1 MDQKGDRFV
10 IVLFPDE
17 LEVPKVGF
25 NEEVRIK
32 IEEPTVEQPVHQYV
46 ARFSSPSR
54 MAFEF
59 GGIPALSV
67 CFLFKYANVYSLFTV
82 DVYNM
87 MVYIFICRLFRQ
99 TRIIR
104 QLPSDGH
111 VGANPYFVI
120 IGYIQ
125 FILAGVCFAYFK
137 LITSSIC
144 FYQFIVIQIAL
155 YTQKVEELT

>member
-1 MDQKGDRFV
+1 MEQKGYRFV
-10 IVLFPDE
+10 IVLSPDDLE
-17 LEVPKVGF
+17 LPKVGF
-25 NEEVRIK
+25 NEEVIE
-32 IEEPTVEQPVHQYV
+32 IEEPTVEQPVQLYV

-54 MAFEF
+54 LAFEF
-59 GGIPALSV
+59 GGIPALSA
-67 CFLFKYANVYSLFTV
+67 CLLFKYTHVYSLITV

-99 TRIIR
+99 IRIIR
-104 QLPSDGH
+104 QLPNDGH

-125 FILAGVCFAYFK
+125 FILAGTCFACFK

-155 YTQKVEELT
+155 CTQKVEEL